1 MELKK
6 KIGIV
11 LKKIN
16 RHGRENIVAVIL
28 LNVFI
33 AIGFCAVL
41 WLLRSYSIDFCLRTL
56 DQKGRYDRMA
66 AAKVQIPLQ
75 IGKGIFDIPAGILN
89 Q

>member
-33 AIGFCAVL
+33 GIGFCAVL
-41 WLLRSYSIDFCLRTL
+41 WLLRSYSIDFWIRRRKRRRGRLICNFRLFRIIWKCLP
-56 DQKGRYDRMA
+56 
-66 AAKVQIPLQ
+66 IS
-75 IGKGIFDIPAGILN
+75 
-89 Q
+89 